1 MCLARKG
8 IKIMVTLVTVAYK
21 ALFYKGLIGNQQ
33 HEKFGYGNLKNGYCG
48 GNKDA
53 GVYYAMQ
60 HDKRTIYYDYDKSGD
75 REVQSKNGKLKT
87 EQGEYR

>member
-21 ALFYKGLIGNQQ
+21 ALFYKGLIGNQPL
-33 HEKFGYGNLKNGYCG
+33 KYFGYGNLKNGYCG

-60 HDKRTIYYDYDKSGD
+60 HDNRTTYCDYDKSGD
-75 REVQSKNGKLKT
+75 RAVQGKNGKLKT
-87 EQGEYR
+87 EQREYR